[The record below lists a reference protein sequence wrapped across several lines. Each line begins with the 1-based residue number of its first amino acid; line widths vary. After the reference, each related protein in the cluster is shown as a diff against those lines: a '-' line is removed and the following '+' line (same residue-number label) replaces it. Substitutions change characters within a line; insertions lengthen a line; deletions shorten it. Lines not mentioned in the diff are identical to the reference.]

1 MIICKP
7 SHSLPSLPT
16 DLLLGS
22 IFLFANKYA
31 VLKPATAS
39 ERDLR
44 LNCEFS
50 EFHDI
55 GYTEEF
61 ARIWITPTQ
70 THIFEGN
77 TFAYDSAAISF
88 HRKPAK
94 SAKETL
100 SASNGHMKAM

>member
-1 MIICKP
+1 MCKP
-7 SHSLPSLPT
+7 SHSLPSLPPH
-16 DLLLGS
+16 LLVGS
-22 IFLFANKYA
+22 DFLFANQCA

-39 ERDLR
+39 ESDLR

-61 ARIWITPTQ
+61 ARTWITPTQ

-77 TFAYDSAAISF
+77 TFA
-88 HRKPAK
+88 
-94 SAKETL
+94 
-100 SASNGHMKAM
+100 

>member
-1 MIICKP
+1 MRKP
-7 SHSLPSLPT
+7 SYSLPFLPT

-39 ERDLR
+39 ESDLR

-61 ARIWITPTQ
+61 ARTWITPTQ

-77 TFAYDSAAISF
+77 TFAYDSASISF
-88 HRKPAK
+88 HRIPAN
-94 SAKETL
+94 SANESV